1 LRPFRTRKR
10 GKEKRNRGKRRGG
23 EESER
28 GGEKRKRKPVLLAS
42 ASVVFRDGKDGLK
55 NQQI

>member
-1 LRPFRTRKR
+1 MRPFRTRKR

-28 GGEKRKRKPVLLAS
+28 GGEKRKPVLLAS